1 MISQIDLLVNMSPTW
16 EGGKCQTGFNKSC
29 VTLLMMRTSRTSR
42 IFMSTTLSLLASLP
56 TNLAWVTA
64 SARFTTATCTP
75 GLPQP
80 AGVQVCRC
88 AGLHLFICSG
98 VQKTRCTSISMCRCA
113 SVQMC
118 KLVGCSGMQARRCG
132 CATYEVIREELIYSS
147 QCQASH
153 VASHILEWKVTRNC
167 LGTDC

>member
-88 AGLHLFICSG
+88 AGVQVCRCAGLHLFICSG
-98 VQKTRCTSISMCRCA
+98 VQVFKRQGVPEVSPVWKTSRIRELFWEHMICKHNKFEFYIS
-113 SVQMC
+113 VNVVIPE
-118 KLVGCSGMQARRCG
+118 LVGGIEKKTHRGEC
-132 CATYEVIREELIYSS
+132 
-147 QCQASH
+147 
-153 VASHILEWKVTRNC
+153 
-167 LGTDC
+167 